1 MAKARKI
8 KNLAGAVYTMTVS
21 ESMFV
26 TLANL
31 WVLDQIF
38 VRREDLHANV
48 AALVTRDRSR
58 TYVRYVR
65 KRRDDIINI
74 LNSIL
79 NYKATTL
86 QTYSANEDVN
96 KRNELN
102 LNILVLTSCNL

>member
-1 MAKARKI
+1 
-8 KNLAGAVYTMTVS
+8 
-21 ESMFV
+21 MFV

-58 TYVRYVR
+58 TYVRT
-65 KRRDDIINI
+65 RRDDIINI

-79 NYKATTL
+79 NYKAMTL
-86 QTYSANEDVN
+86 QTYLANEDVN

-102 LNILVLTSCNL
+102 LNILVLTSCDL